1 MTRYLLPRMFY
12 SAWPTHSFHPKN
24 LKNSKFPNTLAPKSH
39 EGLLKDDRTSLGCS
53 DSSAPVDGQETA
65 AIWTQSLDSHTH
77 LSLGRTLWAQAW
89 QTPWQRLDT
98 PAEHEAAVPAFVEL
112 TTPQETSEERASHT
126 WRTDAS
132 RSGDGGRG
140 RDPAEAPRGSRGQA
154 GGLSLGQAP
163 AQGLRGR
170 GREQVPRR
178 SGELGSK
185 GPETQSCTGTFQL
198 QSKPPLSPG
207 ISSANTKQEGN
218 APQAPVRAVNPTAHS
233 TFC

>member
-1 MTRYLLPRMFY
+1 M
-12 SAWPTHSFHPKN
+12 
-24 LKNSKFPNTLAPKSH
+24 APKSH

-112 TTPQETSEERASHT
+112 RTPQETSEERASHS

-132 RSGDGGRG
+132 CDQEMVAA
-140 RDPAEAPRGSRGQA
+140 AETLQRHLEGRGSRGRA
-154 GGLSLGQAP
+154 GGLSPGQAP

-185 GPETQSCTGTFQL
+185 GPETSHAHER
-198 QSKPPLSPG
+198 
-207 ISSANTKQEGN
+207 SSYK
-218 APQAPVRAVNPTAHS
+218 S
-233 TFC
+233 SSL